1 MLILYNSQWTYAYT
15 QATRIVVMLRLE
27 VSHRIT
33 LTFNSE
39 GRLTSIVSVMQ
50 VCAILEVTELVKVP
64 CSKVLGVISV
74 WEIVSVN

>member
-1 MLILYNSQWTYAYT
+1 MP
-15 QATRIVVMLRLE
+15 RLE
-27 VSHRIT
+27 VSQRIT

-50 VCAILEVTELVKVP
+50 VCAIHGLTELIEVP

-74 WEIVSVN
+74 WKLYL